1 MLAHLRVGTR
11 GGDIHQ
17 CCLLSNS
24 NVFSPLI
31 CSEASAEKKQNKKGR
46 SGGGG
51 VLESICCLIYFSSDG
66 VSVRVPANPLG
77 YILECMIWAFIT
89 NQLVFC
95 ESDCSSED
103 QPRMTTVLA
112 FSSHYLMAYPHGPH
126 CQSRCQPTPSFISF
140 SLSLRSLCHFLAS
153 VLAAP
158 PPRSVRSLCPLH
170 LLHYVS
176 TFPLSLI
183 PLSPSH

>member
-11 GGDIHQ
+11 EGDIHQ

-31 CSEASAEKKQNKKGR
+31 CSEASAKKKKCVESICSLIYFAATWRIGY
-46 SGGGG
+46 
-51 VLESICCLIYFSSDG
+51 VLES
-66 VSVRVPANPLG
+66 A
-77 YILECMIWAFIT
+77 IWAFIT
-89 NQLVFC
+89 NQLVC
-95 ESDCSSED
+95 REYDRRTED
-103 QPRMTTVLA
+103 QLRMTTVLA

-126 CQSRCQPTPSFISF
+126 CQSRCQATPSFISF
-140 SLSLRSLCHFLAS
+140 SLSLCSLCHFLAS
-153 VLAAP
+153 SPTAP
-158 PPRSVRSLCPLH
+158 PPSSIYSLCPLH

-176 TFPLSLI
+176 TSFLSLI